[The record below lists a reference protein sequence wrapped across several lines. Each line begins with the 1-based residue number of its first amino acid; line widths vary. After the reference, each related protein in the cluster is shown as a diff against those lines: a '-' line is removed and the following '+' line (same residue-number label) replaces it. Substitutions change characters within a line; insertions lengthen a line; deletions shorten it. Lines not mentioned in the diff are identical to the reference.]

1 MNLKFFEKK
10 KTSTQD
16 LIWETRRI
24 WQGDIKNG
32 DIYSGQKLQ
41 KNIHQANVH
50 QRWDSRL
57 EEKMMHRMTEERWE
71 LLTGTSNAR
80 YGWKEDSK

>member
-1 MNLKFFEKK
+1 MYLKFFEK

-32 DIYSGQKLQ
+32 DIYSGLKLQ
-41 KNIHQANVH
+41 KNIYQANVH
-50 QRWDSRL
+50 QKQPKVRP
-57 EEKMMHRMTEERWE
+57 K
-71 LLTGTSNAR
+71 AR
-80 YGWKEDSK
+80 GKDDAENDRRVMAIVTWRQVVQDRDG